1 MVDAHKQMQIAWPK
15 YTVLF
20 NTYINSIILI
30 LQLRLYSILQLDVV
44 LRTNYLYQRASSRAC
59 SPILKIKNDE
69 LRLAVLQT
77 FL

>member
-30 LQLRLYSILQLDVV
+30 LQCLMLYSICNLIQLSV
-44 LRTNYLYQRASSRAC
+44 L
-59 SPILKIKNDE
+59 D
-69 LRLAVLQT
+69 
-77 FL
+77 